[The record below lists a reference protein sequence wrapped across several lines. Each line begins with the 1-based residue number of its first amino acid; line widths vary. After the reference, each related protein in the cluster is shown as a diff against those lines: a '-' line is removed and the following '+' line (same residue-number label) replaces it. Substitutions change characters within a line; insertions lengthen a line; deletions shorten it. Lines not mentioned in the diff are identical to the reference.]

1 MKSICL
7 IFVFLLIN
15 EYYAINVGDKVKLPN
30 PVTEGGMP
38 LFEALTK
45 RESLRV
51 FDPDKRVNSQIISQ
65 ALWTCYGVNRKDSKL
80 RTTPS
85 AKGWFPLLVY
95 VFLEDGVY
103 LYDSIEHSL
112 TKKFEGDFR
121 YLTGTQT
128 DLVNNARI
136 NFVFVADF
144 KKPSAMDPDEQH
156 KLRSIYLDTG
166 HCAMALS
173 LYAAS
178 NNMKGVDRAM
188 VEPDPLLEFLGL
200 PKDDYIF
207 TLAFSLGF

>member
-7 IFVFLLIN
+7 IFAFLLIN
-15 EYYAINVGDKVKLPN
+15 EYYAINVGDKVKLPD
-30 PVTEGGMP
+30 PVIEGGMP
-38 LFEALTK
+38 LYEALSK
-45 RESLRV
+45 RQSLRV

-103 LYDSIEHSL
+103 LYDAVDNSV
-112 TKKFEGDFR
+112 TKKFDGDFR

-128 DLVNNARI
+128 DLVNSARVNI
-136 NFVFVADF
+136 VLIADF
-144 KKPSAMDPDEQH
+144 KKKSVMDPDDAH
-156 KLRSIYLDTG
+156 KWRSMYLDTG
-166 HCAMALS
+166 HCAMGLS
-173 LYAAS
+173 LFAAS

-188 VEPDPLLEFLGL
+188 VEPEPLLEFLGL
-200 PKDDYIF
+200 KKDDYIF